1 VDAKAGPGDETV
13 GAEAND
19 EEADTGF
26 VGAGAIWPGGAEVVE
41 AVAVVVVV
49 PDIGAESVGVIVE
62 AGANG
67 GMETC
72 AAESLARICIDLEG
86 ESCSKCAPA
95 DW

>member
-1 VDAKAGPGDETV
+1 VDAEAGPGDETV

-26 VGAGAIWPGGAEVVE
+26 VGAGAIWPSGTEVVE
-41 AVAVVVVV
+41 AVAVVI
-49 PDIGAESVGVIVE
+49 PDIGAEFVGVIVE

-72 AAESLARICIDLEG
+72 AAESLVRICTDLEG